1 MKKKNVIIL
10 AIAMIIVIAGVIV
23 ASTIGFNKQ
32 LRYQDSQKI
41 DIYVASEVDVDKIK
55 SIANE
60 VLGKQNM
67 VQTIEIYQDMVTIRA
82 KSISDEQKDS
92 IVNKIKE
99 NYEFEQTAEK
109 TEIKDIKLVGQA
121 TWKDKISG
129 KDISDNVFIVEKE
142 IIETDENGKERVT
155 EQKSYYLG
163 NRCVAGT
170 LGNDEIVY
178 SKSFA
183 ESEIDKQ
190 KAINDLI
197 DKISEKEI
205 EKKKSLIW
213 KETSVGCTLTA
224 ESCRKQ
230 PEVMCHCWNEWPF
243 LASIPTT
250 WMSFSVSE

>member
-92 IVNKIKE
+92 IVNKVKE

-109 TEIKDIKLVGQA
+109 TEVKDIPATRIRDMFKKYILPFILSFIIILVYMVVRYREKG
-121 TWKDKISG
+121 IL
-129 KDISDNVFIVEKE
+129 NVFAQTMAIPVLCE
-142 IIETDENGKERVT
+142 I
-155 EQKSYYLG
+155 L
-163 NRCVAGT
+163 
-170 LGNDEIVY
+170 
-178 SKSFA
+178 
-183 ESEIDKQ
+183 
-190 KAINDLI
+190 LI
-197 DKISEKEI
+197 
-205 EKKKSLIW
+205 SLIAI
-213 KETSVGCTLTA
+213 TRIQVGVYTPTL
-224 ESCRKQ
+224 
-230 PEVMCHCWNEWPF
+230 VLVVY
-243 LASIPTT
+243 LASITYT
-250 WMSFSVSE
+250 VIKVEKQADKN

>member
-99 NYEFEQTAEK
+99 NYEFET
-109 TEIKDIKLVGQA
+109 
-121 TWKDKISG
+121 
-129 KDISDNVFIVEKE
+129 N
-142 IIETDENGKERVT
+142 
-155 EQKSYYLG
+155 
-163 NRCVAGT
+163 
-170 LGNDEIVY
+170 
-178 SKSFA
+178 
-183 ESEIDKQ
+183 
-190 KAINDLI
+190 
-197 DKISEKEI
+197 
-205 EKKKSLIW
+205 
-213 KETSVGCTLTA
+213 
-224 ESCRKQ
+224 CRKNRNKRYSSYKNKRH
-230 PEVMCHCWNEWPF
+230 V
-243 LASIPTT
+243 
-250 WMSFSVSE
+250 

>member
-109 TEIKDIKLVGQA
+109 TEIKDIPATRIRDMFKKYVLPFIIILVYMVVRYRQKG
-121 TWKDKISG
+121 IL
-129 KDISDNVFIVEKE
+129 NVFAQTMAIPVLCE
-142 IIETDENGKERVT
+142 I
-155 EQKSYYLG
+155 L
-163 NRCVAGT
+163 
-170 LGNDEIVY
+170 
-178 SKSFA
+178 
-183 ESEIDKQ
+183 
-190 KAINDLI
+190 LI
-197 DKISEKEI
+197 
-205 EKKKSLIW
+205 SLIAI
-213 KETSVGCTLTA
+213 TRIPVGVYTPTL
-224 ESCRKQ
+224 
-230 PEVMCHCWNEWPF
+230 VLVVY
-243 LASIPTT
+243 LASITYT
-250 WMSFSVSE
+250 VIKVEKQADKN

>member
-82 KSISDEQKDS
+82 KSISNEQKDS

-109 TEIKDIKLVGQA
+109 TEIKDIPATRIRDMFKKYVLPFVLSFIIILVYMVVRYRQKG
-121 TWKDKISG
+121 IL
-129 KDISDNVFIVEKE
+129 NVFAQTIAIPVLCE
-142 IIETDENGKERVT
+142 I
-155 EQKSYYLG
+155 L
-163 NRCVAGT
+163 
-170 LGNDEIVY
+170 
-178 SKSFA
+178 
-183 ESEIDKQ
+183 
-190 KAINDLI
+190 LI
-197 DKISEKEI
+197 
-205 EKKKSLIW
+205 SLIAIARIPVGVY
-213 KETSVGCTLTA
+213 TSTL
-224 ESCRKQ
+224 
-230 PEVMCHCWNEWPF
+230 VLVVY
-243 LASIPTT
+243 LASITYT
-250 WMSFSVSE
+250 VIKVEKQADKN

>member
-109 TEIKDIKLVGQA
+109 TEIKDIPATRIRDMFKKYVLPFVLSFIIILVYMVVRYRQ
-121 TWKDKISG
+121 KD
-129 KDISDNVFIVEKE
+129 VFKCFCSN
-142 IIETDENGKERVT
+142 NGN
-155 EQKSYYLG
+155 S
-163 NRCVAGT
+163 GT
-170 LGNDEIVY
+170 LRDTI
-178 SKSFA
+178 
-183 ESEIDKQ
+183 I
-190 KAINDLI
+190 
-197 DKISEKEI
+197 
-205 EKKKSLIW
+205 SLIAI
-213 KETSVGCTLTA
+213 TRIPVGVYTPTL
-224 ESCRKQ
+224 
-230 PEVMCHCWNEWPF
+230 VLVVY
-243 LASIPTT
+243 LASITYT
-250 WMSFSVSE
+250 VIKVEKQADKN

>member
-67 VQTIEIYQDMVTIRA
+67 VQTTEIYQDMVTIRA

-109 TEIKDIKLVGQA
+109 TEIKDIPATRIRDMFKKYVLPFVLSFIIILVYMVVRYRQKG
-121 TWKDKISG
+121 IL
-129 KDISDNVFIVEKE
+129 NVFAQTIAIPVLCE
-142 IIETDENGKERVT
+142 I
-155 EQKSYYLG
+155 L
-163 NRCVAGT
+163 
-170 LGNDEIVY
+170 
-178 SKSFA
+178 
-183 ESEIDKQ
+183 
-190 KAINDLI
+190 LI
-197 DKISEKEI
+197 
-205 EKKKSLIW
+205 SLIAI
-213 KETSVGCTLTA
+213 TRIPVGVYTPTL
-224 ESCRKQ
+224 
-230 PEVMCHCWNEWPF
+230 VLVVY
-243 LASIPTT
+243 LASITYT
-250 WMSFSVSE
+250 VIKVEKQADKN

>member
-99 NYEFEQTAEK
+99 NEFEQTAEK
-109 TEIKDIKLVGQA
+109 TEIKDIPATRIRDMFKKYVLPFVLSFIIILVYMVVRYRQKG
-121 TWKDKISG
+121 IL
-129 KDISDNVFIVEKE
+129 NVFAQTMAIPVLCE
-142 IIETDENGKERVT
+142 I
-155 EQKSYYLG
+155 L
-163 NRCVAGT
+163 
-170 LGNDEIVY
+170 
-178 SKSFA
+178 
-183 ESEIDKQ
+183 
-190 KAINDLI
+190 LI
-197 DKISEKEI
+197 
-205 EKKKSLIW
+205 SLIAI
-213 KETSVGCTLTA
+213 TRIPVGVYTPTL
-224 ESCRKQ
+224 
-230 PEVMCHCWNEWPF
+230 VLVVY
-243 LASIPTT
+243 LASITYT
-250 WMSFSVSE
+250 VIKVEKQADKN

>member
-109 TEIKDIKLVGQA
+109 TEIKDIPATRIRDMFKKYVLPFVLSFIIILVYMVVRYRQKG
-121 TWKDKISG
+121 IL
-129 KDISDNVFIVEKE
+129 NVFAQTMAIPVLCE
-142 IIETDENGKERVT
+142 I
-155 EQKSYYLG
+155 L
-163 NRCVAGT
+163 
-170 LGNDEIVY
+170 
-178 SKSFA
+178 
-183 ESEIDKQ
+183 
-190 KAINDLI
+190 LI
-197 DKISEKEI
+197 
-205 EKKKSLIW
+205 SLIAI
-213 KETSVGCTLTA
+213 TRIPVGEYTLTL
-224 ESCRKQ
+224 
-230 PEVMCHCWNEWPF
+230 VLVVY
-243 LASIPTT
+243 LASITYT
-250 WMSFSVSE
+250 VIKVEKQADKN

>member
-109 TEIKDIKLVGQA
+109 TEIKIFQLQ
-121 TWKDKISG
+121 
-129 KDISDNVFIVEKE
+129 E
-142 IIETDENGKERVT
+142 
-155 EQKSYYLG
+155 
-163 NRCVAGT
+163 
-170 LGNDEIVY
+170 
-178 SKSFA
+178 
-183 ESEIDKQ
+183 
-190 KAINDLI
+190 
-197 DKISEKEI
+197 
-205 EKKKSLIW
+205 
-213 KETSVGCTLTA
+213 
-224 ESCRKQ
+224 
-230 PEVMCHCWNEWPF
+230 
-243 LASIPTT
+243 
-250 WMSFSVSE
+250 

>member
-109 TEIKDIKLVGQA
+109 TEIKDIPATRIRDMFKKYVLPFVLSFIIILVYMVVRYRQKG
-121 TWKDKISG
+121 IL
-129 KDISDNVFIVEKE
+129 NVFAQTMAIPVLCE
-142 IIETDENGKERVT
+142 I
-155 EQKSYYLG
+155 L
-163 NRCVAGT
+163 
-170 LGNDEIVY
+170 
-178 SKSFA
+178 
-183 ESEIDKQ
+183 
-190 KAINDLI
+190 LI
-197 DKISEKEI
+197 
-205 EKKKSLIW
+205 SLIGI
-213 KETSVGCTLTA
+213 TRIPVGVYTPTL
-224 ESCRKQ
+224 
-230 PEVMCHCWNEWPF
+230 VLVVY
-243 LASIPTT
+243 LASITYT
-250 WMSFSVSE
+250 VIKVEKQADKN

>member
-99 NYEFEQTAEK
+99 NYEFIYA
-109 TEIKDIKLVGQA
+109 
-121 TWKDKISG
+121 
-129 KDISDNVFIVEKE
+129 
-142 IIETDENGKERVT
+142 
-155 EQKSYYLG
+155 
-163 NRCVAGT
+163 
-170 LGNDEIVY
+170 
-178 SKSFA
+178 
-183 ESEIDKQ
+183 
-190 KAINDLI
+190 
-197 DKISEKEI
+197 
-205 EKKKSLIW
+205 KKS
-213 KETSVGCTLTA
+213 KC
-224 ESCRKQ
+224 
-230 PEVMCHCWNEWPF
+230 
-243 LASIPTT
+243 
-250 WMSFSVSE
+250 

>member
-109 TEIKDIKLVGQA
+109 TEIKDIPATRIRDMFKKYVLPFVLSFIIILVYMVVRYRQKG
-121 TWKDKISG
+121 IL
-129 KDISDNVFIVEKE
+129 NVFAQTMAIPVLCE
-142 IIETDENGKERVT
+142 I
-155 EQKSYYLG
+155 L
-163 NRCVAGT
+163 
-170 LGNDEIVY
+170 
-178 SKSFA
+178 
-183 ESEIDKQ
+183 
-190 KAINDLI
+190 LI
-197 DKISEKEI
+197 
-205 EKKKSLIW
+205 SLIAI
-213 KETSVGCTLTA
+213 TRIQVGVYTPTL
-224 ESCRKQ
+224 
-230 PEVMCHCWNEWPF
+230 VLVVY
-243 LASIPTT
+243 LASITYT
-250 WMSFSVSE
+250 VIRVEKQADKN

>member
-109 TEIKDIKLVGQA
+109 TEIKDIPATRIRDMFKKYVLPFVLSFIIILVYMVVRYRQKG
-121 TWKDKISG
+121 IL
-129 KDISDNVFIVEKE
+129 NVFAQTMAIPVLCE
-142 IIETDENGKERVT
+142 I
-155 EQKSYYLG
+155 L
-163 NRCVAGT
+163 
-170 LGNDEIVY
+170 
-178 SKSFA
+178 
-183 ESEIDKQ
+183 
-190 KAINDLI
+190 LI
-197 DKISEKEI
+197 
-205 EKKKSLIW
+205 SLIAI
-213 KETSVGCTLTA
+213 TRISVGVYTPTL
-224 ESCRKQ
+224 
-230 PEVMCHCWNEWPF
+230 VLVVY
-243 LASIPTT
+243 LASITYT
-250 WMSFSVSE
+250 VIKVEKQADKN

>member
-60 VLGKQNM
+60 VLEKQNM

-109 TEIKDIKLVGQA
+109 TCLKNMFCHL
-121 TWKDKISG
+121 
-129 KDISDNVFIVEKE
+129 
-142 IIETDENGKERVT
+142 
-155 EQKSYYLG
+155 YYHL
-163 NRCVAGT
+163 
-170 LGNDEIVY
+170 
-178 SKSFA
+178 
-183 ESEIDKQ
+183 
-190 KAINDLI
+190 
-197 DKISEKEI
+197 
-205 EKKKSLIW
+205 
-213 KETSVGCTLTA
+213 
-224 ESCRKQ
+224 
-230 PEVMCHCWNEWPF
+230 
-243 LASIPTT
+243 
-250 WMSFSVSE
+250 

>member
-109 TEIKDIKLVGQA
+109 TEIKDIPATRIRDMFKKYVLPFVLSFIIILVYMVVRYRQKG
-121 TWKDKISG
+121 IL
-129 KDISDNVFIVEKE
+129 NVFAQTMAIPVLCE
-142 IIETDENGKERVT
+142 I
-155 EQKSYYLG
+155 L
-163 NRCVAGT
+163 
-170 LGNDEIVY
+170 
-178 SKSFA
+178 
-183 ESEIDKQ
+183 
-190 KAINDLI
+190 LI
-197 DKISEKEI
+197 
-205 EKKKSLIW
+205 SLIAITRIPVGVY
-213 KETSVGCTLTA
+213 TSTL
-224 ESCRKQ
+224 
-230 PEVMCHCWNEWPF
+230 VLVVY
-243 LASIPTT
+243 LASITYT
-250 WMSFSVSE
+250 VIKVEKQADKN

>member
-10 AIAMIIVIAGVIV
+10 AIAMIIVIAGVII

-109 TEIKDIKLVGQA
+109 TEIKDIPATRIRDMFKKYVLPFVLSFIIILVYMVVRYRQKG
-121 TWKDKISG
+121 IL
-129 KDISDNVFIVEKE
+129 NVFAQTIAIPVLCE
-142 IIETDENGKERVT
+142 I
-155 EQKSYYLG
+155 L
-163 NRCVAGT
+163 
-170 LGNDEIVY
+170 
-178 SKSFA
+178 
-183 ESEIDKQ
+183 
-190 KAINDLI
+190 LI
-197 DKISEKEI
+197 
-205 EKKKSLIW
+205 SLIAIARIPVGVY
-213 KETSVGCTLTA
+213 TSTL
-224 ESCRKQ
+224 
-230 PEVMCHCWNEWPF
+230 VLVVY
-243 LASIPTT
+243 LASITYT
-250 WMSFSVSE
+250 VIKVEKQADKN

>member
-10 AIAMIIVIAGVIV
+10 AIAMIIVIAGIIV

-109 TEIKDIKLVGQA
+109 TEIKDIPATRIRDMFKKYVLPFVLSFIIILVYMVVRYRQKG
-121 TWKDKISG
+121 IL
-129 KDISDNVFIVEKE
+129 NVFAQTMAIPVLCE
-142 IIETDENGKERVT
+142 I
-155 EQKSYYLG
+155 L
-163 NRCVAGT
+163 
-170 LGNDEIVY
+170 
-178 SKSFA
+178 
-183 ESEIDKQ
+183 
-190 KAINDLI
+190 LI
-197 DKISEKEI
+197 
-205 EKKKSLIW
+205 SLIAI
-213 KETSVGCTLTA
+213 TRIQVGVYTPTL
-224 ESCRKQ
+224 
-230 PEVMCHCWNEWPF
+230 VLVVY
-243 LASIPTT
+243 LASITYT
-250 WMSFSVSE
+250 VIKVEKQADKN